1 VLANVLEFSVV
12 KGLEE
17 RGNMHDT
24 NKVKKYRVPSLSAE
38 GAYNSTGPLGSRV
51 SAARF
56 DLCDEKSLW
65 LTSCIAV

>member
-1 VLANVLEFSVV
+1 
-12 KGLEE
+12 
-17 RGNMHDT
+17 MHDT